1 MKKLRSLKLMSFLV
15 VLAEISGC
23 TFLLLYPRVDIFSG
37 ESPLASDL
45 KSRQF
50 RGLGHGAQVASPADL
65 LAAKGTVP
73 KQGKVAYL

>member
-1 MKKLRSLKLMSFLV
+1 MSFLV

-50 RGLGHGAQVASPADL
+50 RGLGHGVDRFFADL
-65 LAAKGTVP
+65 K
-73 KQGKVAYL
+73 